1 LKILAMIPA
10 RGGSTRVKRKNIRTI
25 CGKPLIAWAIEACK
39 KSELLDKFV
48 VSTEDS
54 EIAKV
59 AKEYGA
65 EVLDRPKE
73 LSGKYV
79 SMIDVLQHTVESF
92 PDYDAIMLL
101 QPTSPVRING
111 IIDRCINLFNIYKP
125 DSLSTG
131 YECKLHA
138 WTDSRYEALGPSQN
152 KKGWFYADGTVE
164 IHKRE
169 VILAGKSF
177 GNKRVKV
184 PVPEYYNQDIDTEL
198 DVIKAE
204 AVMKYLGMDKN
215 G

>member
-1 LKILAMIPA
+1 MKILAMIPA
-10 RGGSTRVKRKNIRTI
+10 RGGSTRVKRKNIRII

-39 KSELLDKFV
+39 ESELLDKFV

-54 EIAKV
+54 EIKKV
-59 AKEYGA
+59 AQDYGS

-73 LSGKYV
+73 LSGKFV
-79 SMIDVLQHTVESF
+79 SMIDVLQHTAESF
-92 PDYDAIMLL
+92 PEYDAIMLL

-111 IIDRCINLFNIYKP
+111 IIDRCIKLFNEYDP

-138 WTDSRYEALGPSQN
+138 WTDDRYEALGPSQN

-177 GNKRVKV
+177 GIKRIRV
-184 PVPEYYNQDIDTEL
+184 PVDEIYNQDIDTEL
-198 DVIKAE
+198 DLIKAE
-204 AVMKYLGMDKN
+204 AVMKHLGMDK
-215 G
+215 